1 MIYKV
6 NKSIILESEI
16 FQEEMSNI
24 AKNGMKLAGAGAA
37 VGMGHAG
44 AFGGGIKGMIDS
56 TGEAIANGAG
66 RASTHVGNTM
76 DTTQKFYKN
85 DGVVHTAPANQAVQD
100 AKQSAHTPAQDT
112 SDASDD
118 DDGLSVLGTI
128 GAGTLAAGAGYLGLK
143 GAGKTKMGKK
153 FGNDFGMGNKG
164 GSISNPGI
172 AHKLGKGLNT
182 SRQRTGNAFNA
193 LKGK

>member
-6 NKSIILESEI
+6 DKCIILESEF

-37 VGMGHAG
+37 IGMGHAG
-44 AFGGGIKGMIDS
+44 AFGGGVKGMIDS

-66 RASTHVGNTM
+66 RASTQIGNM
-76 DTTQKFYKN
+76 MNTTQKFYKN
-85 DGVVHTAPANQAVQD
+85 DGTDNTAPANQAVQD
-100 AKQSAHTPAQDT
+100 AKHSAAADTPAN
-112 SDASDD
+112 DADD
-118 DDGLSVLGTI
+118 DDSGLGVLGTI

-153 FGNDFGMGNKG
+153 FGNDFKMGNIG
-164 GSISNPGI
+164 GSITNPGI
-172 AHKLGKGLNT
+172 AHKLGKGLYT
-182 SRQRTGNAFNA
+182 GRQRTSKAFNA
-193 LKGK
+193 LRGK